1 MSRIGYARVSSKD
14 QNLERQLSA
23 LKECTKI
30 FSDKLSGKDT
40 QRPQLQ
46 EMLNFIR
53 ENDIVVVSE
62 LDRLGRN
69 NEDLTGVMNAIQ
81 EKGATLEILNLP
93 TLKGIEDDN
102 LRRLINNLI
111 IEIYKY
117 QAESERER
125 IKERQQQG
133 IDLAKDKG
141 FYKGRKKKF
150 NQNDPQLLHAFELY
164 LTGEHTLKEL
174 ERITRIPENT
184 FRRYRQLYNIKKVKT
199 KKKAVIE

>member
-14 QNLERQLSA
+14 QNLERQLLA
-23 LKECTKI
+23 LEECSKI

-69 NEDLTGVMNAIQ
+69 NEDLTAVMNAIQ

-150 NQNDPQLLHAFELY
+150 KRNDPQLLHAFELY

-174 ERITRIPENT
+174 ERITQIPENT
-184 FRRYRQLYNIKKVKT
+184 FRRYRKQYNIQRKKIRK
-199 KKKAVIE
+199 

>member
-14 QNLERQLSA
+14 QNLERQLLA
-23 LKECTKI
+23 LEECSKI

-69 NEDLTGVMNAIQ
+69 NEDLTAVMNAIQ

-150 NQNDPQLLHAFELY
+150 KRNDPQLLHDFELY

-174 ERITRIPENT
+174 ERITQIPENT
-184 FRRYRQLYNIKKVKT
+184 FRRYRKQYNIQRKKIRK
-199 KKKAVIE
+199 

>member
-14 QNLERQLSA
+14 QNLERQLLA
-23 LKECTKI
+23 LEECSKI
-30 FSDKLSGKDT
+30 FSDKLSGKDI

-69 NEDLTGVMNAIQ
+69 NEDLTAVMNAIQ

-150 NQNDPQLLHAFELY
+150 TENDPQLLHAFEIY

-174 ERITRIPENT
+174 ERITKIPENT
-184 FRRYRQLYNIKKVKT
+184 FRRYREQYNIKRKRVK
-199 KKKAVIE
+199 K

>member
-14 QNLERQLSA
+14 QNLERQLLA
-23 LKECTKI
+23 LEECSKI

-69 NEDLTGVMNAIQ
+69 NEDLTAVMNAIQ
-81 EKGATLEILNLP
+81 DKGATLEILNLP

-150 NQNDPQLLHAFELY
+150 KQNDPQLLHAFELY

-184 FRRYRQLYNIKKVKT
+184 FRRYRQLYNIEKVKR
-199 KKKAVIE
+199 KI